1 MLAVVRG
8 RRCKGKEWDYVRKEM
23 TDEGM
28 EKVEWGRK
36 MRGEERG
43 ISVILASDDERWV
56 M

>member
-1 MLAVVRG
+1 MVMLAVVRG

-36 MRGEERG
+36 NERRGERDKYD
-43 ISVILASDDERWV
+43 ISQ
-56 M
+56 